1 MIQIA
6 LFMVKTIIYRFLIEF
21 DNIQPTEDWVKSI
34 KPSLVRANPL
44 NENSVMSWINVQKE
58 IRSKQMLL
66 IQDNIDST
74 LTATADLAISAGAA
88 FVLALKFA
96 GTHDSRAC
104 SVIKSIFLKI
114 HKFMN
119 YESQYREYFISRYLF
134 IWHS

>member
-1 MIQIA
+1 M
-6 LFMVKTIIYRFLIEF
+6 IEF

-34 KPSLVRANPL
+34 KPALVRANPL
-44 NENSVMSWINVQKE
+44 NENSVMSWINVRKE

-66 IQDNIDST
+66 IQDNIDTT

-104 SVIKSIFLKI
+104 SVIKSIYMKI

-134 IWHS
+134 AKGS

>member
-1 MIQIA
+1 M
-6 LFMVKTIIYRFLIEF
+6 
-21 DNIQPTEDWVKSI
+21 KSI
-34 KPSLVRANPL
+34 KPVLVRANPL

-66 IQDNIDST
+66 IQDNIDTT

-104 SVIKSIFLKI
+104 NVIKSIYMKI

-119 YESQYREYFISRYLF
+119 YESQYREYFISRYFQATLRM
-134 IWHS
+134 ISTHLNILVDC